1 MADERKTAKLLA
13 SLLGSLVDA
22 GRQAGVLY
30 RFPSLAG
37 GGFYSY
43 ALLYDLDPRFPEREE
58 VSKFQTSPMS
68 FFVAVSK

>member
-1 MADERKTAKLLA
+1 MNEKLKKLLA
-13 SLLGSLVDA
+13 SLSGSLVDA
-22 GRQAGVLY
+22 NNEAGVLY
-30 RFPSLAG
+30 RFPSSAKAQR
-37 GGFYSY
+37 FYSY